1 MLLTEE
7 SKTTS
12 NLSTVHTALDEFEN
26 EAFTLNT
33 NKLFSVRPMLD
44 EFKNT
49 TITGQFAFV
58 FEENRVIIVTS
69 SSFSKCFTSTRKQK
83 VGIFQFFRFEE
94 GFLKVP
100 LS

>member
-33 NKLFSVRPMLD
+33 NKLFSVRPMWTNLKTQQPPFTLD
-44 EFKNT
+44 LCLKKT
-49 TITGQFAFV
+49 RSGKSRDYRDVIVV
-58 FEENRVIIVTS
+58 FQMFYVHTKTKSRHFPILPV
-69 SSFSKCFTSTRKQK
+69 
-83 VGIFQFFRFEE
+83 
-94 GFLKVP
+94 
-100 LS
+100 